1 MVEQSISV
9 GMMQRLPD
17 VTLTTAIHISAGT
30 SMSTVPM
37 LELTNPIS
45 NTAASIMINILI
57 GEVPFM

>member
-1 MVEQSISV
+1 
-9 GMMQRLPD
+9 
-17 VTLTTAIHISAGT
+17 
-30 SMSTVPM
+30 MSTVPM